1 MSPRDVAWR
10 LCGGWLVRI
19 VKGTEIWNEYGRL
32 NEPLKVLGVERSVFV
47 MVLSFSVGVF
57 VALEALLLSVV
68 SFGVFWGL
76 GRAAMA
82 HDENFMRVVRATMKN
97 RGGWFDP
104 GLLEST
110 AWVVEVV
117 ESERGRGGD

>member
-1 MSPRDVAWR
+1 M
-10 LCGGWLVRI
+10 RI

-32 NEPLKVLGVERSVFV
+32 NEPLKVLGVERSVFI
-47 MVLSFSVGVF
+47 MTLTFSVGIF

-76 GRAAMA
+76 ARAAML
-82 HDENFMRVVRATMKN
+82 HDEKFIYVVRATMKN

-104 GLLEST
+104 GLLEPT

-117 ESERGRGGD
+117 EAEGERGGD

>member
-1 MSPRDVAWR
+1 M
-10 LCGGWLVRI
+10 RI

-32 NEPLKVLGVERSVFV
+32 NEPLKVLGVERPLFI
-47 MVLSFSVGVF
+47 LILTFSVGVF

-68 SFGVFWGL
+68 SFGVLWGL

-82 HDENFMRVVRATMKN
+82 HDENFLQVVRATMKN

-104 GLLEST
+104 GLLEPT
-110 AWVVEVV
+110 AWVVEVM
-117 ESERGRGGD
+117 ESERRRGGD